1 MKGYKKNSKYYQNA
15 QKFFQNQI
23 FFTQFGSNMFYQG
36 HLRYT
41 MDFVG
46 YKNLNFDSSL
56 CFSSLKLL

>member
-15 QKFFQNQI
+15 QKFFQSQI
-23 FFTQFGSNMFYQG
+23 IYTIWFQYVLPMFYQG

-46 YKNLNFDSSL
+46 YKNLNFDSSV
-56 CFSSLKLL
+56 CF

>member
-15 QKFFQNQI
+15 QKFFKVKL
-23 FFTQFGSNMFYQG
+23 FTQFGSNMFYQG

-46 YKNLNFDSSL
+46 YKNLNFDSSV
-56 CFSSLKLL
+56 CF

>member
-15 QKFFQNQI
+15 QKFFQSQI
-23 FFTQFGSNMFYQG
+23 IYTIWFQYVLPMFYQG

-46 YKNLNFDSSL
+46 YKESKF
-56 CFSSLKLL
+56 